1 MSKVFLKF
9 WVEQSELM
17 DWNEKNGGTFPQPFS
32 QESVW
37 MVVFDRKQKPL
48 KSSLSTSFFL
58 YLSLSVE
65 GEGNVLPL
73 EFWQT
78 LVRFRFTISG
88 CERECVQR
96 LMRRK
101 YSDFQPL
108 RGREKIFPTPL
119 EMKHGTLQPAQCLS
133 QKLLASQYWCWCEKQ
148 EETKKNRVWQQ
159 EVFLITRK
167 HYLPSFSLYLL

>member
-1 MSKVFLKF
+1 MGEPFHNHFLKNLSGWWF
-9 WVEQSELM
+9 LIES
-17 DWNEKNGGTFPQPFS
+17 KNHWKVLFLLP
-32 QESVW
+32 
-37 MVVFDRKQKPL
+37 
-48 KSSLSTSFFL
+48 SSFL

-78 LVRFRFTISG
+78 LVRSRFTISG

-108 RGREKIFPTPL
+108 RGRENIFPTPL
-119 EMKHGTLQPAQCLS
+119 EMEHGTLQPAQCLES
-133 QKLLASQYWCWCEKQ
+133 ETSCLTILVSVWEARRDKEKQ
-148 EETKKNRVWQQ
+148 GLATRSVSYNQET
-159 EVFLITRK
+159 
-167 HYLPSFSLYLL
+167 LPSFFLPLLVVTKVNILAEAAGG